1 MGRRNTSSESICRSL
16 DDQSRSRALIQTEQ
30 LPCLVLIEYSWT
42 DRFVGEA
49 LSDQLIRWCCIDQ
62 LSWHDL
68 PGKRSVDDNVSVDG
82 GSSISR
88 EPPRRSSQAK
98 YV

>member
-1 MGRRNTSSESICRSL
+1 
-16 DDQSRSRALIQTEQ
+16 
-30 LPCLVLIEYSWT
+30 
-42 DRFVGEA
+42 

-62 LSWHDL
+62 LSWPDL

-88 EPPRRSSQAK
+88 EPPKRSSQAK